1 MNDGFRMRLTRDFPR
16 YFLLLLVFLGT
27 SALAQ
32 EKSSFGFLSELQRL
46 GSSLDQTEQELLPPD
61 QAFKLTVRVQDE
73 NTLIAQFTPAKDYY
87 LYRDKVAFKPKET
100 AGGADSGISIENI
113 SIPSGTPKSD
123 VTFGQVEV
131 FHKPF
136 EARIALKRDKLATD
150 KLTLVA
156 TYQGCNEPIGVCYAP
171 INKVIELTLPVAK
184 AAAGA
189 VANAVSSEA
198 VASGGSGAFPAA
210 KPDSTAE
217 LFQTSPAS
225 PAIETESLKIERMFE
240 SGDFWLI
247 LTGFFGIGLLLS
259 FTPCV
264 FPMFPILSGIIANR
278 GEHITRS
285 RGFILSLAYVMGMA
299 ITYAIAGV
307 AAGLSGAML
316 AAALQNAWV
325 LGTFALI
332 FITLAFSMFG
342 FYELQLPNFL
352 QSKLSEE
359 AGHLRGGHL
368 TGVFGMGALSALIVG
383 PCVAA
388 PLAGALLYIS
398 QTRDVLLGGSALF
411 VMALGMG
418 VPLLLLGASA
428 GALLPKA
435 GPWMESV
442 KQFFGVLL
450 LGVAIWLISPVIPA
464 VAHMLLWSTLLIV
477 SAIYLHAV
485 DPLKPD
491 ASGLR
496 KFLKGVG
503 MIGLLIGVA
512 LLIGVLSGSRDI
524 LQPLSKIGIARTNAE
539 IDGSSVSESQHLRFQ
554 RVKTVAELEQRIA
567 QSRDK
572 YVMVDF
578 YADWCISCKEMERFT
593 FTDPKVQ
600 SRLKDVVL
608 LQVDVT
614 AGTPADS
621 ALLKRFKLFGPPGIL
636 FIDRAGRDI
645 PNIRLI
651 GYQDTERF
659 LSILNAVLI

>member
-1 MNDGFRMRLTRDFPR
+1 MRLMR
-16 YFLLLLVFLGT
+16 YFLLLLVFLGPN
-27 SALAQ
+27 AFA
-32 EKSSFGFLSELQRL
+32 EGKGSFGFLSELQRL
-46 GSSLDQTEQELLPPD
+46 GSSLDQTEEELLPPD
-61 QAFKLTVRVQDE
+61 QAFKMTVRVQDE
-73 NTLIAQFTPAKDYY
+73 NTLVAQFTPAKDYY

-100 AGGADSGISIENI
+100 GERASSGTSIENI
-113 SIPSGTPKSD
+113 SIPPGTPKSD

-136 EARIALKRDKLATD
+136 EARIALKRGTPAAE

-171 INKVIELTLPVAK
+171 INKVVELTLPVAK

-189 VANAVSSEA
+189 VANAVSGAA
-198 VASGGSGAFPAA
+198 VAASPAFPLAQVNKA
-210 KPDSTAE
+210 DSTTE
-217 LFQTSPAS
+217 LFQNAPAG
-225 PAIETESLKIERMFE
+225 PAVETESLKIERMFE

-325 LGTFALI
+325 LGSFALI
-332 FITLAFSMFG
+332 FVTLAFSMFG
-342 FYELQLPNFL
+342 FYELQLPTFL
-352 QSKLSEE
+352 QSKLTEE
-359 AGHLRGGHL
+359 AGHIRGGHL

-435 GPWMESV
+435 GPWMEAV

-464 VAHMLLWSTLLIV
+464 VAHMLLWSALLIV

-491 ASGLR
+491 VSGFR
-496 KFLKGVG
+496 KFMKGIG
-503 MIGLLIGVA
+503 MIALLLGVA

-524 LQPLSKIGIARTNAE
+524 LQPLSKIGIAGANPQMGGALA
-539 IDGSSVSESQHLRFQ
+539 SQNQHLQFQ
-554 RVKTVAELEQRIA
+554 RVKTVAELDQRIA

-614 AGTPADS
+614 AGTLDDF

-636 FIDRAGRDI
+636 FIDRMGRDV

-651 GYQDTERF
+651 GFQDTERF
-659 LSILNAVLI
+659 INILDAVLI

>member
-1 MNDGFRMRLTRDFPR
+1 MNKTGLSVRLIQ
-16 YFLLLLVFLGT
+16 YALLLLCFF
-27 SALAQ
+27 SMNIFAEERKA
-32 EKSSFGFLSELQRL
+32 FDFLSGLQQL
-46 GSSLDQTEQELLPPD
+46 GANFDQTEQELLPPD
-61 QAFKLTVRVQDE
+61 QAFKLTVRVRDE
-73 NTLIAQFTPAKDYY
+73 NTLVAQFEPAKDYY
-87 LYRDKVAFKPKET
+87 LYRDKVAFKPQNSET
-100 AGGADSGISIENI
+100 SIEKI
-113 SIPSGTPKSD
+113 SLPKGAVKSD
-123 VTFGQVEV
+123 LTFGQVEV

-136 EARIALKRDKLATD
+136 EAVISLNREASSTST

-189 VANAVSSEA
+189 VASAVSNDA
-198 VASGGSGAFPAA
+198 VAATPFSAA
-210 KPDSTAE
+210 KPDPAAE
-217 LFQTSPAS
+217 LFQSPEGS

-240 SGDFWLI
+240 SGNFWLI
-247 LTGFFGIGLLLS
+247 LSGFFGIGLLLS

-264 FPMFPILSGIIANR
+264 FPMFPILSGIIAKR
-278 GEHITRS
+278 GEHITKT
-285 RGFILSLAYVMGMA
+285 RGFILSLTYVMGMA
-299 ITYAIAGV
+299 ITYAAAGV

-316 AAALQNAWV
+316 SAALQNAWV

-342 FYELQLPNFL
+342 FYELQFPTFL

-359 AGHLRGGHL
+359 AGHLKGGHL
-368 TGVFGMGALSALIVG
+368 TSVFGMGALSALIVG

-398 QTRDVLLGGSALF
+398 QTRDVMLGGSALF

-464 VAHMLLWSTLLIV
+464 VAHMLLWAALLIV

-485 DPLKPD
+485 DPLRPD
-491 ASGLR
+491 ASGFR
-496 KFLKGVG
+496 KFLKGLG
-503 MIGLLIGVA
+503 MIALLTGVA

-524 LQPLSKIGIARTNAE
+524 LQPLSKIGVSNV
-539 IDGSSVSESQHLRFQ
+539 DVSGMKSVAQTGHLPFQ
-554 RVKTVAELEQRIA
+554 RIKSVAELEQHVL
-567 QSRDK
+567 QSRNK

-593 FTDPKVQ
+593 FTDAKVQ

-614 AGTPADS
+614 AGTPDDA

-636 FIDRAGRDI
+636 FLDRQGREI
-645 PNIRLI
+645 QRVRLI

-659 LSILNAVLI
+659 LEVLNAVLI

>member
-1 MNDGFRMRLTRDFPR
+1 MNRIGLSLRLTR
-16 YFLLLLVFLGT
+16 YFLLLLCAVSINVLAEEKKSFSLLSGLQQLGT
-27 SALAQ
+27 N
-32 EKSSFGFLSELQRL
+32 L
-46 GSSLDQTEQELLPPD
+46 GHNEEELLPPD
-61 QAFKLTVRVQDE
+61 QAFKLTVRVRDA
-73 NTLIAQFTPAKDYY
+73 NTLIADFSPAKNYY
-87 LYRDKVAFKPKET
+87 LYRDKIAFKPQGSET
-100 AGGADSGISIENI
+100 FIEKISLPQGEM
-113 SIPSGTPKSD
+113 KSD
-123 VTFGQVEV
+123 LTFGQVEV

-136 EARIALKRDKLATD
+136 QAIISLKRTASATNQLSLA
-150 KLTLVA
+150 A

-171 INKVIELTLPVAK
+171 ISKVIELTLP
-184 AAAGA
+184 AARAVVGA
-189 VANAVSSEA
+189 VAEAVSA
-198 VASGGSGAFPAA
+198 DATAA
-210 KPDSTAE
+210 RPDAAME
-217 LFQTSPAS
+217 LFQSPVKS
-225 PAIETESLKIERMFE
+225 SAIETESNRIDQMFE
-240 SGDFWLI
+240 SGNFWLI

-278 GEHITRS
+278 GQHITKTH
-285 RGFILSLAYVMGMA
+285 GFILALAYVMGMA
-299 ITYAIAGV
+299 LTYAAAGV

-316 AAALQNAWV
+316 SATLQNAWV
-325 LGTFALI
+325 LGTFALV
-332 FITLAFSMFG
+332 FIVLAFSMFG
-342 FYELQLPNFL
+342 FYELQLPSFL

-359 AGHLRGGHL
+359 AGHLKGGHL
-368 TGVFGMGALSALIVG
+368 TSVFGMGALSALIVG

-398 QTRDVLLGGSALF
+398 QTRDVVLGGSALF

-442 KQFFGVLL
+442 KCFFGVLL

-464 VAHMLLWSTLLIV
+464 VAHMLLWAVLLIV

-485 DPLKPD
+485 DPLQPA

-496 KFLKGVG
+496 KFLKGL
-503 MIGLLIGVA
+503 GLIALLTGVAMLIGVF
-512 LLIGVLSGSRDI
+512 SGGRDI
-524 LQPLSKIGIARTNAE
+524 LQPLAKLNISNAGTIE
-539 IDGSSVSESQHLRFQ
+539 AGKLNAGDAGHLPFQ
-554 RVKTVAELEQRIA
+554 RVKSIAELDQYIL

-593 FTDPKVQ
+593 FTDAKVK
-600 SRLKDVVL
+600 SRLRDVVL

-614 AGTPADS
+614 AGTPDDM

-636 FIDRAGRDI
+636 FIDQQGREI
-645 PNIRLI
+645 PGIRLI
-651 GYQDTERF
+651 GYQNAENF
-659 LSILNAVLI
+659 LAVLNAVLI